1 LDGVLGSG
9 FWAVGMRKENEMRW
23 DEIRRR
29 KRRDR
34 EGREEKRRAQKDV

>member
-1 LDGVLGSG
+1 
-9 FWAVGMRKENEMRW
+9 MRKENEMRW

-34 EGREEKRRAQKDV
+34 EGREEKSSEGCLKDGIARLGK